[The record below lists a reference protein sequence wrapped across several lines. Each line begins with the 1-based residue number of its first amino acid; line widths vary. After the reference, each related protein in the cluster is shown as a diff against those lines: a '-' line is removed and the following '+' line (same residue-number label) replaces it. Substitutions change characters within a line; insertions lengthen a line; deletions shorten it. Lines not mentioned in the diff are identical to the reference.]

1 MLIGLVFQIGV
12 RWPDRERKTAW
23 REGDKSEGKCGS
35 RAGEPWREVV
45 YLRKFSSL
53 KDSGFY
59 LRIPDSDSASVVFPT
74 TRGCLRKYRRL
85 LRLGDL
91 SLLFKK

>member
-12 RWPDRERKTAW
+12 HWPDRERKTAW
-23 REGDKSEGKCGS
+23 RERDKSEGQCGS

-45 YLRKFSSL
+45 YLSL
-53 KDSGFY
+53 KDSGSY
-59 LRIPDSDSASVVFPT
+59 LRIPDSDSASVMFPT
-74 TRGCLRKYRRL
+74 IRGCLRNYCRL